1 MGSEQMTKPDLDA
14 TIELMLSTTLA
25 PFATSL
31 ALSLA
36 LLAGAGCSFDASGL
50 DPTDLGLPVDAPRD
64 LSPSLERAQDM
75 DPRKDLGLDAST
87 IDVGDTDVDPAA
99 PFGPPTPVTPLNT
112 SSAGE
117 DDPTLTGD
125 MLEIYYNRG
134 EDIWVSTRSKLTA
147 AWSAPQPEA
156 SLSSA
161 STETNPEITPAGLTI
176 FFASTRPHPDA
187 KGSYDIFVSTRAS
200 RSAAWSAPTPVKELN
215 TAGSDHAGPAPD
227 LLTMIVISDTGALG
241 AHDLL
246 ISTRPSTSSP
256 WSAPAPLST
265 LNTSAQ
271 ESSAWLD
278 ASATLLYYA
287 SSRQAANHDIYL
299 SARPGPGQPFGA
311 PLNLTSLNSPDTDE
325 DPWLSPDLR
334 TIYFSSTRSGTNDLY
349 VATR

>member
-1 MGSEQMTKPDLDA
+1 MTKPDLDA
-14 TIELMLSTTLA
+14 TIELMPS
-25 PFATSL
+25 ATVARL
-31 ALSLA
+31 LLPLA
-36 LLAGAGCSFDASGL
+36 LLLGAGCSFDASGL
-50 DPTDLGLPVDAPRD
+50 DPADLGLPVDAPRD
-64 LSPSLERAQDM
+64 LSPGLEQAQVE
-75 DPRKDLGLDAST
+75 DLGPRQDLGHDASK
-87 IDVGDTDVDPAA
+87 IDAGDSDVDPSA
-99 PFGPPTPVTPLNT
+99 PFGPPTLVTPLNT
-112 SSAGE
+112 STGAE

-125 MLEIYYNRG
+125 MLELYYNRG
-134 EDIWVSTRSKLTA
+134 DDIWVSTRSKVTA
-147 AWSAPQPEA
+147 AWSAPQPEPA
-156 SLSSA
+156 LSSA
-161 STETNPEITPAGLTI
+161 STETNPEITPDGLTI
-176 FFASTRPHPDA
+176 FFASTRPHAEA

-200 RSAAWSAPTPVKELN
+200 RSAAWSVPTPVKELN

-246 ISTRPSTSSP
+246 ISTRPSTSNL

-278 ASATLLYYA
+278 ASATLLYFA

-299 SARPGPGQPFGA
+299 SMRPGPGQPFGA

-334 TIYFSSTRSGTNDLY
+334 TIYFSSTRGGTNDLY